1 MGYRDKNHRFLSPYI
16 TGSICAIWLE
26 NVDVV
31 MSFPAFVGNNGLK
44 SILCLFFSLF
54 YQNPF
59 WLDVC
64 L

>member
-16 TGSICAIWLE
+16 TGGICAIWLE

-31 MSFPAFVGNNGLK
+31 MSFPAFAGNNGLK

-54 YQNPF
+54 
-59 WLDVC
+59 
-64 L
+64 